1 MSATTLD
8 RKGTRDG
15 FLRLAMR
22 ADAAISALAGLAGVP
37 LAGYLATVSGTTKAF
52 EYSMAAF
59 LISYGVIV
67 FWLATLPSVRRVG
80 MGVVV
85 ANLLYTVAAV
95 VLVLTDVYP
104 LTATGVVVTLGSG
117 IYTLFFAELQ
127 YQGWHRAKA

>member
-8 RKGTRDG
+8 RTGTRDG
-15 FLRLAMR
+15 LLRLAMR
-22 ADAAISALAGLAGVP
+22 ADAAISGLAGVAGVP
-37 LAGYLATVSGTTKAF
+37 LASYLATVSGTTKAF
-52 EYSMAAF
+52 EYGMAAF

-95 VLVLTDVYP
+95 VLVLTDVFP

-127 YQGWHRAKA
+127 YQGWRRIK

>member
-8 RKGTRDG
+8 RRGTRDG
-15 FLRLAMR
+15 LLRLAMR
-22 ADAAISALAGLAGVP
+22 ADAAISGLAGVAGVP

-52 EYSMAAF
+52 EYGMAAF

-85 ANLLYTVAAV
+85 TNLLYTVAAV
-95 VLVLTDVYP
+95 VLVLTDVFP

-127 YQGWHRAKA
+127 YQGWRRARA